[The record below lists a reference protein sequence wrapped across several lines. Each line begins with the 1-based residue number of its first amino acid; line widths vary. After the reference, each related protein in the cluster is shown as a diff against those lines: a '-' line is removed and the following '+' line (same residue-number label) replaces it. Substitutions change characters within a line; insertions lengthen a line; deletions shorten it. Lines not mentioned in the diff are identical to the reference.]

1 MTITDFETFLSQEVE
16 VKVYATNPGRAATY
30 SPFIIRTYEYDTS
43 SSSYLVIDENTAAG
57 SLQISEVNSLTFVQ
71 IDFFT
76 ALTNGTFSQLIPLD
90 FRLYPNAD
98 HELPLS
104 DATTQH
110 EISL

>member
-57 SLQISEVNSLTFVQ
+57 SLQISEVNSLTFV
-71 IDFFT
+71 
-76 ALTNGTFSQLIPLD
+76 
-90 FRLYPNAD
+90 
-98 HELPLS
+98 
-104 DATTQH
+104 
-110 EISL
+110 